1 MEESE
6 TGKEERDGEGRGTSE
21 SAEEHSCLPRLSW
34 LELTYNRYSR
44 RCLHVF
50 SLLKTAVY
58 NFQRISVF
66 SVDPYNIF
74 PLCRSAGQETKFG

>member
-34 LELTYNRYSR
+34 LELTYNRYS
-44 RCLHVF
+44 
-50 SLLKTAVY
+50 
-58 NFQRISVF
+58 
-66 SVDPYNIF
+66 
-74 PLCRSAGQETKFG
+74 

>member
-1 MEESE
+1 MGESE
-6 TGKEERDGEGRGTSE
+6 TGKEERNGGGGTSE

-50 SLLKTAVY
+50 S
-58 NFQRISVF
+58 
-66 SVDPYNIF
+66 
-74 PLCRSAGQETKFG
+74 